1 MILFVYSLVSI
12 YWTHS
17 VSAARGFG
25 SKYLQINKKKNKM
38 PQPRTYILFN
48 SLLAAIRFSRRTP
61 ATFYAVWLLLAVF
74 NLTACASV
82 SLHPILKTPRVM
94 W

>member
-25 SKYLQINKKKNKM
+25 SKYLQINKKKRIKCHN
-38 PQPRTYILFN
+38 PELIFYSIHF
-48 SLLAAIRFSRRTP
+48 LLQFDSVDAHLRLSTQFGCCLPCLISQRAHQCHSIR
-61 ATFYAVWLLLAVF
+61 Y
-74 NLTACASV
+74 
-82 SLHPILKTPRVM
+82 
-94 W
+94 